1 MSGGQRQRVAIGRAI
16 VRKPKLFLFDE
27 PLSNLDA
34 ALRVQMRAELARLHQ
49 SIGATMIYVTHDQV
63 EAMTMADRIVVMREG
78 HIEQVGAPLDL
89 YRNPRNLF
97 VAGFLGSPKMNF
109 LDGRLKEVSAGR
121 ATVDIGAAAPLS
133 VPVGRAIEPGP
144 VTVGI
149 RPEHLR
155 LAPNGSGE
163 LAGRV
168 DVVEQL
174 GNSTLLYIDLGGQ
187 TQVVAEEGGE
197 CPARLGETVK
207 LAVTPAAAHLFDARG
222 EAVARSVS

>member
-1 MSGGQRQRVAIGRAI
+1 
-16 VRKPKLFLFDE
+16 
-27 PLSNLDA
+27 
-34 ALRVQMRAELARLHQ
+34 
-49 SIGATMIYVTHDQV
+49 
-63 EAMTMADRIVVMREG
+63 
-78 HIEQVGAPLDL
+78 
-89 YRNPRNLF
+89 
-97 VAGFLGSPKMNF
+97 MNF
-109 LDGRLKEVSAGR
+109 LDGRVKEVSAGR
-121 ATVDIGAAAPLS
+121 AMVDIGAATPLA

-197 CPARLGETVK
+197 CPARLGETVR
-207 LAVTPAAAHLFDARG
+207 LAVAPAAAHLFDARG